1 MNQEKSSALEG
12 AMSGGKAASLFPTQ
26 RSKSNAQWQST
37 PNLPEKGEETIEDI
51 FKQLLPYGKPDC
63 TTFLPENE
71 TIDTAINKLATSEES
86 YKMYWMLTKK
96 SKVVNQET
104 YHARVLSKDH
114 AKILTNKAQTAVNRA
129 LPLLAL
135 EGNLDEGLLEH
146 TVANSL
152 AKRRIRAVISHEVLW
167 EPTKNQT

>member
-1 MNQEKSSALEG
+1 
-12 AMSGGKAASLFPTQ
+12 MSGGKAASLFPTQ

-86 YKMYWMLTKK
+86 YKMYWILAEK
-96 SKVVNQET
+96 SKSVNQGT
-104 YHARVLSKDH
+104 YHARELAKDH
-114 AKILTNKAQTAVNRA
+114 AKILTSKA
-129 LPLLAL
+129 
-135 EGNLDEGLLEH
+135 
-146 TVANSL
+146 
-152 AKRRIRAVISHEVLW
+152 
-167 EPTKNQT
+167 